1 MKFLLLSN
9 KMKHI
14 IQEAT
19 KSQHVSN
26 ILDAI
31 FSRPIF
37 TVSTFTK
44 DTQILNKN
52 TANSIL
58 KKLVEKMFF
67 N

>member
-1 MKFLLLSN
+1 MYQIFW
-9 KMKHI
+9 M
-14 IQEAT
+14 QF
-19 KSQHVSN
+19 
-26 ILDAI
+26 